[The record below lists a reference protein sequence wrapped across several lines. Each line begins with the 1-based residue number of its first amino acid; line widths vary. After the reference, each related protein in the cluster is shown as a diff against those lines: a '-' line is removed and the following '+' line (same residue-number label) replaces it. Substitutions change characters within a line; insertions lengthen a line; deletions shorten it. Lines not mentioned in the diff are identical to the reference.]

1 MSRSVQ
7 QRIKRSRLATVTPP
21 TSNLP
26 AQPIQPTAQEN
37 MLGEFRQQGPGRS
50 LGSSF
55 VANLETSVEA
65 LWANRTRSILTT
77 LGILIGV
84 AAVIAVLT
92 LTQGIGAYI
101 TNIIGNGANLIVVF
115 PGPTN
120 TGGASGGVGSASTL
134 TLRDYQ
140 DVSKLPHIA
149 AITPVITTSNQVVYQ
164 NQNWTTSV
172 EGVNSDEQA
181 IQSWNLQMGTWFS
194 SQDES
199 QGASVAI
206 LGDTVYHNLFDAS
219 GQAPIGQ
226 EIRIRDQL
234 FRVEGVLAPK
244 GGGFSQDDV
253 IYIPFKTAQIRM
265 NNSIYVSQ
273 IVCLADSGQ
282 NVQPTQQT
290 IEALLRK
297 NHHLAKDVDDDFQ
310 TFTAQQ
316 ILQQVNTTEAL
327 ITGLLVGIAAISL
340 TVGGVGI
347 MNIMLVSVT
356 ERTWEIGI
364 RMAIGAR
371 RSDIRNQFLIE
382 ALLLCLVGGVLGLGL
397 GLFAGS
403 IVTKRAN
410 FPFVVTPLTII
421 VPFAVSVAIALL
433 FGLYPAIRASRLDP
447 IVAIRSE
454 E

>member
-1 MSRSVQ
+1 VSRSVQ
-7 QRIKRSRLATVTPP
+7 PRIKRSRLSTVAPSAPP
-21 TSNLP
+21 P
-26 AQPIQPTAQEN
+26 PQPTALEN
-37 MLGEFRQQGPGRS
+37 MLQEFRQHGPGRS
-50 LGSSF
+50 FGSSF
-55 VANLETSVEA
+55 SANFETSIEA

-115 PGPTN
+115 PGATT
-120 TGGASGGVGSASTL
+120 TGSASGGSGSASTL
-134 TLRDYQ
+134 TVPDYQ
-140 DVSKLPHIA
+140 AVAKLPHVA
-149 AITPVITTSNQVVYQ
+149 AITPVITTSSQVVYQ

-172 EGVNSDEQA
+172 EGVNSDEQT
-181 IQSWNLQMGTWFS
+181 IQSWNLGMGTWFS

-199 QGASVAI
+199 QGTSVAVI
-206 LGDTVYHNLFDAS
+206 GDTVYHNLFDAS

-226 EIRIRDQL
+226 AIRIRDQL
-234 FRVEGVLAPK
+234 FRVEGVLSPK
-244 GGGFSQDDV
+244 GGSFGQDDV
-253 IYIPFKTAQIRM
+253 VYIPFKTAQIRM

-273 IVCLADSGQ
+273 IVCLADTSNQ
-282 NVQPTQQT
+282 VQPTQQA
-290 IEALLRK
+290 IESLLRK
-297 NHHLAKDVDDDFQ
+297 NHRLAKNVDDDFQ
-310 TFTAQQ
+310 MFTAQQ
-316 ILQQVNTTEAL
+316 ILQSVNTTEAL

-364 RMAIGAR
+364 RMSVGAR

-382 ALLLCLVGGVLGLGL
+382 ALLLCLIGGILGLGF
-397 GLFAGS
+397 GLFVGS
-403 IVTKRAN
+403 IVTKRAG

-421 VPFAVSVAIALL
+421 VPFAVSASIALL

>member
-1 MSRSVQ
+1 V
-7 QRIKRSRLATVTPP
+7 AAP
-21 TSNLP
+21 TSP
-26 AQPIQPTAQEN
+26 PSQPTALEN
-37 MLGEFRQQGPGRS
+37 MLKEFRQHGPGRR

-55 VANLETSVEA
+55 GANFETSVEA

-115 PGPTN
+115 PGATR
-120 TGGASGGVGSASTL
+120 TGAASGGSGTASTL
-134 TLRDYQ
+134 TLQ
-140 DVSKLPHIA
+140 DSQAVAKLSHISVL
-149 AITPVITTSNQVVYQ
+149 TPVITASSQVVYQ
-164 NQNWTTSV
+164 NQNWTTSI
-172 EGVNSDEQA
+172 EGVNSDEQT
-181 IQSWNLQMGTWFS
+181 IQSWNLAKGSWFS

-199 QGASVAI
+199 QGTAVAVI
-206 LGDTVYHNLFDAS
+206 GDTVYHNLFDAS

-226 EIRIRDQL
+226 QIRIRDQL
-234 FRVEGVLAPK
+234 FRVVGVLSPK

-253 IYIPFKTAQIRM
+253 VYIPFKTAQIRM
-265 NNSIYVSQ
+265 NNSIYISQ
-273 IVCLADSGQ
+273 IVCLADAGNQ
-282 NVQPTQQT
+282 VQPMQLA
-290 IEALLRK
+290 IESLLRS
-297 NHHLAKDVDDDFQ
+297 NHHLPKGVDDDFQ
-310 TFTAQQ
+310 MFTAQQ
-316 ILQQVNTTEAL
+316 ILQSVNTTEAL

-364 RMAIGAR
+364 RMSIGAR

-382 ALLLCLVGGVLGLGL
+382 AVLLCLVGGILGLGF
-397 GLFAGS
+397 GLLVGS
-403 IVTKRAN
+403 IVTHRAG

-421 VPFAVSVAIALL
+421 VPFAVSAAIALL

>member
-1 MSRSVQ
+1 
-7 QRIKRSRLATVTPP
+7 
-21 TSNLP
+21 
-26 AQPIQPTAQEN
+26 
-37 MLGEFRQQGPGRS
+37 
-50 LGSSF
+50 
-55 VANLETSVEA
+55 
-65 LWANRTRSILTT
+65 
-77 LGILIGV
+77 
-84 AAVIAVLT
+84 
-92 LTQGIGAYI
+92 
-101 TNIIGNGANLIVVF
+101 
-115 PGPTN
+115 
-120 TGGASGGVGSASTL
+120 
-134 TLRDYQ
+134 
-140 DVSKLPHIA
+140 
-149 AITPVITTSNQVVYQ
+149 
-164 NQNWTTSV
+164 
-172 EGVNSDEQA
+172 
-181 IQSWNLQMGTWFS
+181 
-194 SQDES
+194 
-199 QGASVAI
+199 
-206 LGDTVYHNLFDAS
+206 
-219 GQAPIGQ
+219 
-226 EIRIRDQL
+226 
-234 FRVEGVLAPK
+234 VEGVLAPK

>member
-1 MSRSVQ
+1 VSRSVQ
-7 QRIKRSRLATVTPP
+7 PRIKRSRLSTVTVPP
-21 TSNLP
+21 PSPPSQT
-26 AQPIQPTAQEN
+26 TALEN
-37 MLGEFRQQGPGRS
+37 MLKEFRQHGPGRS
-50 LGSSF
+50 LGSSIGS
-55 VANLETSVEA
+55 NLETSIEA

-115 PGPTN
+115 PSVSN
-120 TGGASGGVGSASTL
+120 AGGASGGSGSASTL
-134 TLRDYQ
+134 TLQ
-140 DVSKLPHIA
+140 DEQTVAKLPHISVV
-149 AITPVITTSNQVVYQ
+149 TPVITTSDQIVFG

-172 EGVNSDEQA
+172 EGVTSDEQI
-181 IQSWNLQMGTWFS
+181 IQSWTLAKGSWFS

-199 QGASVAI
+199 QGTAVAVI
-206 LGDTVYHNLFDAS
+206 GDTVYHNLFDAT

-234 FRVEGVLAPK
+234 FRVVGVLAPK

-265 NNSIYVSQ
+265 NNSIYISQ
-273 IVCLADSGQ
+273 IVALADSGKE
-282 NVQPTQQT
+282 VQPMQQA
-290 IEALLRK
+290 IESALRQ
-297 NHHLAKDVDDDFQ
+297 NHHLAKGVDDDFQ
-310 TFTAQQ
+310 MFTAQQ
-316 ILQQVNTTEAL
+316 ILQSVNTTEAL

-340 TVGGVGI
+340 TVGGIGI

-371 RSDIRNQFLIE
+371 RGDIRNQFLIE
-382 ALLLCLVGGVLGLGL
+382 ALLLCLIGGILGLGL
-397 GLFAGS
+397 GLFVGS
-403 IVTKRAN
+403 IITRN
-410 FPFVVTPLTII
+410 GNLPFVVNALTIT
-421 VPFAVSVAIALL
+421 VPFAVSTAIALL